1 MHPAPSQPAIDILLV
16 EDNPT
21 DVLLT
26 REALAAGPL
35 PVVLHVAEDGEQALD
50 FLHQRGAFAATARPD
65 LIMLDLNLPRRNGH
79 AVLQDLKSDP
89 QLCVIPIV
97 VLSTSTAL
105 EDVQRAYGLHANC
118 YITKPLDYGK
128 FEAVVQSLSEFW
140 FSMVTLPPGRP

>member
-1 MHPAPSQPAIDILLV
+1 MSDRDAVLTILLV
-16 EDNPT
+16 EDD
-21 DVLLT
+21 DVAA
-26 REALAAGPL
+26 EAVVRSLHKAQL
-35 PVVLHVAEDGEQALD
+35 MFPVVWAEDGEQALD